1 MMFLFANMVYQNTI
15 ISKYITSLI
24 DNLRI
29 KSMTCLNMKR
39 TTAVGVGAAVA
50 MALTA
55 GIAAAADYPSKT
67 IEVVT
72 HAGAGGGTDVTTRM
86 MMLRAR
92 RELKENMVVVSKKG
106 GGGAVAMD
114 YYLKVPADGHTIL
127 TFTIGHAATVAK
139 GKTKMTLADIR
150 PIARGTDDPQILMVR
165 CGVYDSAEAFVAA
178 QKKAAISY
186 GTTHLG
192 NIDDVS
198 AFMFTKKGN
207 MKTPK
212 IVPFDG
218 GGELATQLVAGA
230 VDAAVLN
237 LAEAGSQIDAGDV
250 CPIVVLADK
259 RMSGLPNVSTAKEMG
274 IDVSFSTVRGF
285 VVHKDTPDD
294 VAKKI
299 EEALM
304 KSMNHTVYQGFLTS
318 VGLDSTSVADSEVWG
333 KQISTMVVDMESAL
347 KELGFIQ

>member
-1 MMFLFANMVYQNTI
+1 MKKFLATV
-15 ISKYITSLI
+15 SVS
-24 DNLRI
+24 
-29 KSMTCLNMKR
+29 
-39 TTAVGVGAAVA
+39 A
-50 MALTA
+50 MALTGTIA
-55 GIAAAADYPSKT
+55 GAEEFPAKT

-72 HAGAGGGTDVTTRM
+72 HAGNGGGTDVTTRM

-92 RELKENMVVVSKKG
+92 RVLKADMVVVNKKG

-114 YYLKVPADGHTIL
+114 HYLTLPADGHSIL
-127 TFTIGHAATVAK
+127 TFTIGHAATLSK
-139 GKTKMTLADIR
+139 GKTEMTLDDIR

-165 CGVYDSAEAFVAA
+165 CGAYDSAEAFVAA
-178 QKKAAISY
+178 QKEAPISY

-198 AFMFTKKGN
+198 AFMFTKKGGIQ
-207 MKTPK
+207 TPK

-250 CPIVVLADK
+250 CPIVVLANE
-259 RMSGLPNVSTAKEMG
+259 RMAGLPDVSTAKEMG

-285 VVHKDTPDD
+285 VVHKDTPDA
-294 VAKKI
+294 VAEQI

-304 KSMNHTVYQGFLTS
+304 KSMQHGVYQGFLES
-318 VGLDSTSVADSEVWG
+318 VGLDATSVAGSEEWG
-333 KQISTMVVDMESAL
+333 NQITTMVTDMESAL
-347 KELGFIQ
+347 KELGFIE

>member
-1 MMFLFANMVYQNTI
+1 M
-15 ISKYITSLI
+15 KP
-24 DNLRI
+24 
-29 KSMTCLNMKR
+29 MKR
-39 TTAVGVGAAVA
+39 AVSTTLFTSAVVVAGMIPLGNATAAE
-50 MALTA
+50 
-55 GIAAAADYPSKT
+55 YPSKT

-92 RELKENMVVVSKKG
+92 RELKTDMVVVNKKG

-114 YYLKVPADGHTIL
+114 HYLTVPADGHSIL
-127 TFTIGHAATVAK
+127 TFTIGHAATLAK
-139 GKTKMTLADIR
+139 GKTKMKLDDIR

-165 CGVYDSAEAFVAA
+165 CGQYDSAEAFVDA
-178 QKKAAISY
+178 QKEAPIAY

-198 AFMFTKKGN
+198 AFMFAKKGGLQ
-207 MKTPK
+207 TPK

-237 LAEAGSQIDAGDV
+237 LAEAGSQIEAGDI
-250 CPIVVLADK
+250 CPIVVLANA
-259 RMSGLPNVSTAKEMG
+259 RMSALPDVKTAKEMG

-285 VVHKDTPDD
+285 VVHKDTPDEI
-294 VAKKI
+294 AARI
-299 EEALM
+299 EEALL

-318 VGLDSTSVADSEVWG
+318 VGLDKTSVAGAAEWG
-333 KQISTMVVDMESAL
+333 EQLSTMVVDMESAL

>member
-1 MMFLFANMVYQNTI
+1 MFLKLFRIFRTGLMAAIATTIFMV
-15 ISKYITSLI
+15 
-24 DNLRI
+24 
-29 KSMTCLNMKR
+29 
-39 TTAVGVGAAVA
+39 
-50 MALTA
+50 
-55 GIAAAADYPSKT
+55 GIATAAEYPSRT

-114 YYLKVPADGHTIL
+114 YYLTVPADGYTIL
-127 TFTIGHAATVAK
+127 TFTIGHAATIAK
-139 GKTKMTLADIR
+139 GKTKMTLDDIR

-165 CGVYDSAEAFVAA
+165 CGVYDSAEAFVDA
-178 QKKAAISY
+178 QKKAPIAY

-198 AFMFTKKGN
+198 AFMFTKKGGL
-207 MKTPK
+207 KTPK

-237 LAEAGSQIDAGDV
+237 LAEAGSQIDAGDI
-250 CPIVVLADK
+250 CPIVVLADE
-259 RMSGLPNVSTAKEMG
+259 RMMGLPDVSTAKEMG

-294 VAKKI
+294 IAAKI
-299 EEALM
+299 EDALM
-304 KSMNHTVYQGFLTS
+304 KSMNHKVYQGFLTS
-318 VGLDSTSVADSEVWG
+318 VGLDSTSVAGSEVWG
-333 KQISTMVVDMESAL
+333 KQIVTMTTEMEAAL
-347 KELGFIQ
+347 KELGFIE

>member
-1 MMFLFANMVYQNTI
+1 MKKFLATVSFAT
-15 ISKYITSLI
+15 
-24 DNLRI
+24 
-29 KSMTCLNMKR
+29 
-39 TTAVGVGAAVA
+39 
-50 MALTA
+50 MALA
-55 GIAAAADYPSKT
+55 GAIASADEYPSKT

-72 HAGAGGGTDVTTRM
+72 HAGNGGGTDVTTRM

-92 RELKENMVVVSKKG
+92 RELKADMVVVNKKG

-114 YYLKVPADGHTIL
+114 HYLTVPADGYSIL

-139 GKTKMTLADIR
+139 GKTKMTLDDIR
-150 PIARGTDDPQILMVR
+150 PIARGTDDPQILMVK
-165 CGVYDSAEAFVAA
+165 CGAYADAEAFVAA
-178 QKKAAISY
+178 QKDAPISY

-198 AFMFTKKGN
+198 AFMFTKKGG
-207 MKTPK
+207 MQTPK

-250 CPIVVLADK
+250 CPIVVLANE
-259 RMSGLPNVSTAKEMG
+259 RMAGLPDVKTAKEMG

-285 VVHKDTPDD
+285 VVHKDTPDE
-294 VAKKI
+294 VAEKI
-299 EEALM
+299 EAALM
-304 KSMNHTVYQGFLTS
+304 KSMQHGVYQGFLES
-318 VGLDSTSVADSEVWG
+318 VGLDSTSVVGSEEWG
-333 KQISTMVVDMESAL
+333 NQITTMVTDMESAL
-347 KELGFIQ
+347 KELGFIE

>member
-1 MMFLFANMVYQNTI
+1 MKTI
-15 ISKYITSLI
+15 L
-24 DNLRI
+24 
-29 KSMTCLNMKR
+29 
-39 TTAVGVGAAVA
+39 A
-50 MALTA
+50 M
-55 GIAAAADYPSKT
+55 AAAATVIGTGVVADEYPSKT

-72 HAGAGGGTDVTTRM
+72 HAGNGGGTDVTTRM

-92 RELKENMVVVSKKG
+92 RELGTDMVVVNKKG

-114 YYLKVPADGHTIL
+114 HYLTVPSDGHTIL
-127 TFTIGHAATVAK
+127 TFTIGHAATLAK
-139 GKTKMTLADIR
+139 GKTEMTLDDIR

-165 CGVYDSAEAFVAA
+165 CGAYDNAEAFVAA
-178 QKKAAISY
+178 QKEAPISY

-198 AFMFTKKGN
+198 AFMFTTKGG
-207 MKTPK
+207 MQTPK

-250 CPIVVLADK
+250 CPIVVLADA
-259 RMSGLPNVSTAKEMG
+259 RMSGLPDVSTAKELG

-294 VAKKI
+294 VAAKI
-299 EEALM
+299 EESLM
-304 KSMNHTVYQGFLTS
+304 KAMNHGVYQGFLTS
-318 VGLDSTSVADSEVWG
+318 VGLDSTSVAGSEVWG
-333 KQISTMVVDMESAL
+333 NQISTMVTDMESAL
-347 KELGFIQ
+347 KELGFIE

>member
-1 MMFLFANMVYQNTI
+1 MKKFLATV
-15 ISKYITSLI
+15 SV
-24 DNLRI
+24 
-29 KSMTCLNMKR
+29 
-39 TTAVGVGAAVA
+39 AA
-50 MALTA
+50 MALTG
-55 GIAAAADYPSKT
+55 GIAAADEFPTKI

-72 HAGAGGGTDVTTRM
+72 HAGNGGGTDVTTRM

-92 RELKENMVVVSKKG
+92 RELKTDMVVVNKKG

-114 YYLKVPADGHTIL
+114 HYLNVDADGHSIL

-139 GKTKMTLADIR
+139 GKTKMTLDDIR

-165 CGVYDSAEAFVAA
+165 CGAYENADAFVAA
-178 QKKAAISY
+178 QKEAAISY

-198 AFMFTKKGN
+198 AFMFTKKGG
-207 MKTPK
+207 MQIPK

-237 LAEAGSQIDAGDV
+237 LAEAGSQIDAGEV
-250 CPIVVLADK
+250 CPIVVLADQ
-259 RMSGLPNVSTAKEMG
+259 RMAGLPEVTTAKEMG

-285 VVHKDTPDD
+285 VVHKDTPDA
-294 VAKKI
+294 VAEQI
-299 EEALM
+299 ETALM
-304 KSMNHTVYQGFLTS
+304 KAMNHGVYQGFLES
-318 VGLDSTSVADSEVWG
+318 VGLDSTSVVGAEEWG
-333 KQISTMVVDMESAL
+333 NQITTMVTDMESAL

>member
-1 MMFLFANMVYQNTI
+1 MKKFLATVSVT
-15 ISKYITSLI
+15 
-24 DNLRI
+24 
-29 KSMTCLNMKR
+29 
-39 TTAVGVGAAVA
+39 A
-50 MALTA
+50 MALTGA
-55 GIAAAADYPSKT
+55 VANADEYPSKT

-72 HAGAGGGTDVTTRM
+72 HAGNGGGTDVTTRM

-92 RELKENMVVVSKKG
+92 RELKTDMVVVNKKG

-114 YYLKVPADGHTIL
+114 HYLEVPADGYTIL

-139 GKTKMTLADIR
+139 GKTKMTLDDIR

-165 CGVYDSAEAFVAA
+165 CGAYDNAEAFVAA
-178 QKKAAISY
+178 QKEAPISY

-198 AFMFTKKGN
+198 AFMFTKKGG
-207 MKTPK
+207 MQTPK

-250 CPIVVLADK
+250 CPIVVLADE
-259 RMSGLPNVSTAKEMG
+259 RMSGLPDVATAKELG

-294 VAKKI
+294 VAAKI
-299 EEALM
+299 EDALM
-304 KSMNHTVYQGFLTS
+304 NSMNHGVYQGFLDS
-318 VGLDSTSVADSEVWG
+318 VGLDSTSVVGSEAWG
-333 KQISTMVVDMESAL
+333 NQITTMVTDMEAAL
-347 KELGFIQ
+347 KELGFIE